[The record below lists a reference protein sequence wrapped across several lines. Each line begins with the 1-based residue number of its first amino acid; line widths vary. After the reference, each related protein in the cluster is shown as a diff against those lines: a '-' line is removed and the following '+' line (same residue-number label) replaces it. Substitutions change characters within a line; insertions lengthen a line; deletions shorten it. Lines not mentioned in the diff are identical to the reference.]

1 MSFVLLILGFVILI
15 KSADILITSA
25 SKLAI
30 MFSVPPFIIGFSVVA
45 FGTSAPELVIGIVS
59 GIQESNLITLG
70 NIIGSCLSNFALIMG
85 ITAIIHPLV
94 VNKLILHKELPIT
107 FGVQLALLT
116 MLLVGNRLSR
126 LDGIILV
133 LLFIIF
139 LLYIYTRSKKI
150 VVDDVDIPPEESL
163 KRSSKI
169 KLAAM
174 LLVSIAGVIW
184 GGNLVVNSSIEIAHI
199 FGLSEVLIGVTI
211 VAFGTSLPELVTSIM
226 AATKKQSDLALGNI
240 IGSVIFNILLV
251 LGISSIISPI
261 PQTSD
266 INIDMFIMLS
276 VTLLSFIISYRKK
289 QVSRFGGI
297 SLLTFYIA
305 FIAFKVLA

>member
-25 SKLAI
+25 SNLAI

-266 INIDMFIMLS
+266 INVDMFIMLS

-297 SLLTFYIA
+297 ILLTFYIA
-305 FIAFKVLA
+305 FIVFKVLS

>member
-184 GGNLVVNSSIEIAHI
+184 GGDLVVNSSIEIAHI

-266 INIDMFIMLS
+266 INVDMFIMLS

-297 SLLTFYIA
+297 ILLTFYIA
-305 FIAFKVLA
+305 FIVFKVLA